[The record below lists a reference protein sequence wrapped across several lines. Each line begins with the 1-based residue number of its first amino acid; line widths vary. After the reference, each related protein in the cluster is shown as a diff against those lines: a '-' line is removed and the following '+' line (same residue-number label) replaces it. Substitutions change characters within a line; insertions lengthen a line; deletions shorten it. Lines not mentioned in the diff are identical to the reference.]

1 MAQENFQVDLMQ
13 ILILKVLELMIIRF
27 GKCKIE
33 LQTFSLQDLQID
45 YYFVSMHHCY
55 NLMLG
60 SSKPAIKG
68 ECKDIKGSSPA
79 TCQKIKECNG

>member
-1 MAQENFQVDLMQ
+1 MAQENIQVDLMQ
-13 ILILKVLELMIIRF
+13 ILILKVLELMIISF
-27 GKCKIE
+27 EKCRIE

-45 YYFVSMHHCY
+45 YHFVSRDYCY

-60 SSKPAIKG
+60 SSKPAIEG

-79 TCQKIKECNG
+79 TCQKIREWNG